1 MLAIYILVVYLYIG
15 IAVGFYNYLSTP
27 SHKQVEHDEFKK
39 NCDYWRTTYNTGYKG
54 GENNGN

>member
-15 IAVGFYNYLSTP
+15 IAVGFYNYLTQ
-27 SHKQVEHDEFKK
+27 SHNKIEQDEFKK

-54 GENNGN
+54 DDK

>member
-1 MLAIYILVVYLYIG
+1 MLGIYILVVYLYIG

-54 GENNGN
+54 SDK